1 MKILKTLNLKSVKN
15 DLPFNFKHWKF
26 YKYRICES
34 VDPDDYLVKKNLS
47 GFFNV
52 WTNPS
57 YWCKV
62 NLQSSPEKYGVKEDN
77 WLMLSL

>member
-34 VDPDDYLVKKNLS
+34 IARDEDLVKKKLCL
-47 GFFNV
+47 FFF
-52 WTNPS
+52 NPS

-62 NLQSSPEKYGVKEDN
+62 NLQSSLEKYGVKEDN